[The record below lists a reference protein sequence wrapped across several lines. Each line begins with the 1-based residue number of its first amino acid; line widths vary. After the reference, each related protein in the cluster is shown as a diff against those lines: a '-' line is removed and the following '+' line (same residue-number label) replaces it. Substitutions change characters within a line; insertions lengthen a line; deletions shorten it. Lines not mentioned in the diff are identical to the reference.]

1 MRSLQVGIK
10 PRPLYGPPLETAVPP
25 RPPSLNLLLPF
36 RFSRELAGLPSL
48 PEMVFPD
55 SCLLLEHEGGC
66 GLKFSA
72 LEALRRVDTTGEPLK
87 VAAAEVWGKTR

>member
-1 MRSLQVGIK
+1 MRSVPVGIK
-10 PRPLYGPPLETAVPP
+10 PRPLYGQRSRAPTNAPPLD
-25 RPPSLNLLLPF
+25 LLLPS

-55 SCLLLEHEGGC
+55 SCLLLEHESGC
-66 GLKFSA
+66 GLRFSA
-72 LEALRRVDTTGEPLK
+72 LEALRRVDTTGDQLK